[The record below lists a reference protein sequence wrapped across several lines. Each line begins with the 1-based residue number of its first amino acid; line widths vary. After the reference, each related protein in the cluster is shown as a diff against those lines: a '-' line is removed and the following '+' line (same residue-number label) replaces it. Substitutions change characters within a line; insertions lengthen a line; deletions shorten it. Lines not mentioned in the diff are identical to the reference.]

1 MLYLGLGDTTLRI
14 TDFEWD
20 DANIEHIGRHRVSP
34 DKAEQV
40 LQNRPVVRR
49 SRSGRYVAIGQT
61 DEGRY
66 LVVVFEVRRAGRA
79 RVVTARPAQ
88 SEERRLYRRERS

>member
-1 MLYLGLGDTTLRI
+1 MLYFGLGDATLRI
-14 TDFEWD
+14 TGFEWD
-20 DANIEHIGRHRVSP
+20 DANTEHIARHNVDP
-34 DKAEQV
+34 DEAEQI
-40 LQNRPVVRR
+40 LQNRPVIRR

-66 LVVVFEVRRAGRA
+66 LVVVFEVYRGGRT

-88 SEERRLYRRERS
+88 PEERRLQRRERS